1 MRNVDINRLNEI
13 YLDVLKELG
22 NIGAGNAITA
32 LSTMIGKKVDMKV
45 PTVKILE
52 LGEVSDI
59 FGSPDTVIVGI
70 YFDLEGDV
78 RGNILFALD
87 LKSASSLIWN
97 LMGIEAN
104 EEFDELEKSA
114 LEEIG
119 NIMAGSYVAS
129 LSTLTSL
136 NMKISPPALSIDM
149 AGAILSVPAIQ
160 YGEFS
165 DKILFIETQF
175 VEGERLIRGDFF
187 LIPDINS
194 FDLILKAL
202 GVEVNGEQNS

>member
-1 MRNVDINRLNEI
+1 MDINRLNEM
-13 YLDVLKELG
+13 YLDILKELG

-32 LSTMIGKKVDMKV
+32 LSTIIGKKVDMQV
-45 PTVKILE
+45 PKVKILDFKD
-52 LGEVSDI
+52 VSDI
-59 FGSPDTVIVGI
+59 FGSADTIIVGI

-78 RGNILFALD
+78 KGNILFALD
-87 LKSASSLIWN
+87 IKSASSLIWK
-97 LMGIEAN
+97 LIGLEVK
-104 EEFDELEKSA
+104 EDFGELEKSA

-119 NIMAGSYVAS
+119 NIMAGSYVSS

-136 NMKISPPALSIDM
+136 NMKISPPAISIDM
-149 AGAILSVPAIQ
+149 AGAILSVPAIK
-160 YGEFS
+160 YGEIS

-175 VEGERLIRGDFF
+175 IEGEKLIKGDFF

-202 GVEVNGEQNS
+202 GVEVNGK

>member
-1 MRNVDINRLNEI
+1 MRNVDINRLNEM
-13 YLDVLKELG
+13 YLDILKELG

-32 LSTMIGKKVDMKV
+32 LSTMIGKKVDMQV
-45 PTVKILE
+45 PKVKILDFQ
-52 LGEVSDI
+52 EVSDI
-59 FGSPDTVIVGI
+59 FGSADTIIVGI
-70 YFDLEGDV
+70 YFDLDGDV
-78 RGNILFALD
+78 KGNILFALD
-87 LKSASSLIWN
+87 IKSAASLIWS
-97 LMGIEAN
+97 LMGLEVK

-136 NMKISPPALSIDM
+136 NIKISPPAISIDM
-149 AGAILSVPAIQ
+149 AGAILSVPAIK
-160 YGEFS
+160 YGEIS

-175 VEGERLIRGDFF
+175 IEGEKLIKGDFF

-202 GVEVNGEQNS
+202 GVEVNGK

>member
-1 MRNVDINRLNEI
+1 VRNVDINRLNEM
-13 YLDVLKELG
+13 YLDILKELG

-32 LSTMIGKKVDMKV
+32 LSTMIGKKVDMQV
-45 PTVKILE
+45 PKVKILDFQ
-52 LGEVSDI
+52 EVSDI
-59 FGSPDTVIVGI
+59 FGSADTIIVGI
-70 YFDLEGDV
+70 YFDLDGDV
-78 RGNILFALD
+78 KGNILFALD
-87 LKSASSLIWN
+87 IKSAASLIWS
-97 LMGIEAN
+97 LMGLEVK

-136 NMKISPPALSIDM
+136 NMKISPPAISIDM
-149 AGAILSVPAIQ
+149 AGAILSVPAIK
-160 YGEFS
+160 YGEIS

-175 VEGERLIRGDFF
+175 IEGEKLIKGDFF

-202 GVEVNGEQNS
+202 GVEVNGK

>member
-1 MRNVDINRLNEI
+1 VRNVDISRLNEM
-13 YLDVLKELG
+13 YLDILKELG

-32 LSTMIGKKVDMKV
+32 LSTMIGKKVDMQV
-45 PTVKILE
+45 PKVKILDFQ
-52 LGEVSDI
+52 EVSDI
-59 FGSPDTVIVGI
+59 FGSADTIIVGI
-70 YFDLEGDV
+70 YFDLDGDV
-78 RGNILFALD
+78 KGNILFALD
-87 LKSASSLIWN
+87 IKSAASLIWS
-97 LMGIEAN
+97 LMGLEVK

-136 NMKISPPALSIDM
+136 NIKISPPAISIDM
-149 AGAILSVPAIQ
+149 AGAILSVPAIK
-160 YGEFS
+160 YGEIS

-175 VEGERLIRGDFF
+175 IEGEKLIKGDFF

-202 GVEVNGEQNS
+202 GVEVNGK

>member
-1 MRNVDINRLNEI
+1 MDINRLNEMYI
-13 YLDVLKELG
+13 DILKELG
-22 NIGAGNAITA
+22 NIGSGNAITA
-32 LSTMIGKKVDMKV
+32 LSTMIGKKMDMQV
-45 PTVKILE
+45 PKVKILDFK
-52 LGEVSDI
+52 EVSDI
-59 FGSPDTVIVGI
+59 FGSADTIIVGI
-70 YFDLEGDV
+70 YFDLDGDV
-78 RGNILFALD
+78 KGNILFALD
-87 LKSASSLIWN
+87 IKSAASLIWS
-97 LMGIEAN
+97 LMGLEVK

-136 NMKISPPALSIDM
+136 NIKISPPAISIDM
-149 AGAILSVPAIQ
+149 AGAILSVPAIK
-160 YGEFS
+160 YGEIS

-175 VEGERLIRGDFF
+175 IEGEKLIKGDFF

-202 GVEVNGEQNS
+202 GVEVNGK

>member
-1 MRNVDINRLNEI
+1 MDINRLNEMYI
-13 YLDVLKELG
+13 DILKELG

-32 LSTMIGKKVDMKV
+32 LSTMIGKKMDMQV
-45 PTVKILE
+45 PKVKILDFK
-52 LGEVSDI
+52 EVSDI
-59 FGSPDTVIVGI
+59 FGSADTIIVGI
-70 YFDLEGDV
+70 YFDLDGDV
-78 RGNILFALD
+78 KGNILFALD
-87 LKSASSLIWN
+87 IKSAASLIWS
-97 LMGIEAN
+97 LMGLEVK

-136 NMKISPPALSIDM
+136 NIKISPPAISIDM
-149 AGAILSVPAIQ
+149 AGAILSVPAIK
-160 YGEFS
+160 YGEIS

-175 VEGERLIRGDFF
+175 IEGEKLIKGDFF

-202 GVEVNGEQNS
+202 GVEVNGK

>member
-1 MRNVDINRLNEI
+1 MRDVDINRLNEM
-13 YLDVLKELG
+13 YLDILKELG

-32 LSTMIGKKVDMKV
+32 LSTMIGKKVNMQV
-45 PTVKILE
+45 PKVKILDFQ
-52 LGEVSDI
+52 EVSDI
-59 FGSPDTVIVGI
+59 FGSADTIIVGI
-70 YFDLEGDV
+70 YFDLDGDV
-78 RGNILFALD
+78 KGNILFALD
-87 LKSASSLIWN
+87 IKSAASLIWS
-97 LMGIEAN
+97 LMGLEVK

-136 NMKISPPALSIDM
+136 NMKISPPAISIDM
-149 AGAILSVPAIQ
+149 AGAILSVPAIK
-160 YGEFS
+160 YGEIS

-175 VEGERLIRGDFF
+175 IEGEKLIKGDFF

-202 GVEVNGEQNS
+202 GVEVNGK

>member
-1 MRNVDINRLNEI
+1 MDINRLNEM
-13 YLDVLKELG
+13 YLDILKELG

-32 LSTMIGKKVDMKV
+32 LSTMIGKKVDMQV
-45 PTVKILE
+45 PKVKILDFQ
-52 LGEVSDI
+52 EVSDI
-59 FGSPDTVIVGI
+59 FGSADTIIVGI
-70 YFDLEGDV
+70 YFDLDGDV
-78 RGNILFALD
+78 KGNILFALD
-87 LKSASSLIWN
+87 IKSAASLIWS
-97 LMGIEAN
+97 LMGLEVK

-136 NMKISPPALSIDM
+136 NMKISPPAISIDM
-149 AGAILSVPAIQ
+149 AGAILSVPAIK
-160 YGEFS
+160 YGEIS

-175 VEGERLIRGDFF
+175 IEGEKLIKGDFF

-202 GVEVNGEQNS
+202 GVEVNGK

>member
-1 MRNVDINRLNEI
+1 VDINRLNEMYI
-13 YLDVLKELG
+13 DILKELG
-22 NIGAGNAITA
+22 NIGSGNAITA
-32 LSTMIGKKVDMKV
+32 LSTMIGKKMDMQV
-45 PTVKILE
+45 PKVKILDFK
-52 LGEVSDI
+52 EVSDI
-59 FGSPDTVIVGI
+59 FGSADTIIVGI
-70 YFDLEGDV
+70 YFDLDGDV
-78 RGNILFALD
+78 KGNILFALD
-87 LKSASSLIWN
+87 IKSAASLIWS
-97 LMGIEAN
+97 LMGLEVK

-136 NMKISPPALSIDM
+136 NIKISPPAISIDM
-149 AGAILSVPAIQ
+149 AGAILSVPAIK
-160 YGEFS
+160 YGEIS

-175 VEGERLIRGDFF
+175 IEGEKLIKGDFF

-202 GVEVNGEQNS
+202 GVEVNGK

>member
-52 LGEVSDI
+52 LVEVPDI

-70 YFDLEGDV
+70 YFGLDGDV
-78 RGNILFALD
+78 KGNILFTLD
-87 LKSASSLIWN
+87 LDSASSLIWN
-97 LMGIEAN
+97 LMGIEAK

-160 YGEFS
+160 YGEIS

>member
-1 MRNVDINRLNEI
+1 M
-13 YLDVLKELG
+13 
-22 NIGAGNAITA
+22 
-32 LSTMIGKKVDMKV
+32 DMQV
-45 PTVKILE
+45 PKVKILDFK
-52 LGEVSDI
+52 EVSDI
-59 FGSPDTVIVGI
+59 FGSADTIIVGI
-70 YFDLEGDV
+70 YFDLDGDV
-78 RGNILFALD
+78 KGNILFALD
-87 LKSASSLIWN
+87 IKSAASLIWS
-97 LMGIEAN
+97 LMGLEVK

-136 NMKISPPALSIDM
+136 NIKISPPAISIDM
-149 AGAILSVPAIQ
+149 AGAILSVPAIK
-160 YGEFS
+160 YGEIS

-175 VEGERLIRGDFF
+175 IEGEKLIKGDFF

-202 GVEVNGEQNS
+202 GVEVNGK

>member
-1 MRNVDINRLNEI
+1 MDINRLNEM
-13 YLDVLKELG
+13 YLDILKELG

-32 LSTMIGKKVDMKV
+32 LSTIIGKKVDMQV
-45 PTVKILE
+45 PKVKILDFKD
-52 LGEVSDI
+52 VSDI
-59 FGSPDTVIVGI
+59 FGSADTIIVGI

-78 RGNILFALD
+78 KGNILFALD
-87 LKSASSLIWN
+87 IKSASSLIWK
-97 LMGIEAN
+97 LMGLEVK
-104 EEFDELEKSA
+104 EDFGELEKSA

-119 NIMAGSYVAS
+119 NIMAGSYVSS

-136 NMKISPPALSIDM
+136 NMKISPPAISIDM
-149 AGAILSVPAIQ
+149 AGAILSVPAIK
-160 YGEFS
+160 YGEIS

-175 VEGERLIRGDFF
+175 IEGEKLIKGDFF

-202 GVEVNGEQNS
+202 GVEVNGK

>member
-1 MRNVDINRLNEI
+1 MRNVDISRLNEM
-13 YLDVLKELG
+13 YLDILKELG

-32 LSTMIGKKVDMKV
+32 LSTMIGKKVDMQV
-45 PTVKILE
+45 PKVKILDFQ
-52 LGEVSDI
+52 EVSDI
-59 FGSPDTVIVGI
+59 FGSADTIIVGI
-70 YFDLEGDV
+70 YFDLDGDV
-78 RGNILFALD
+78 KGNILFALD
-87 LKSASSLIWN
+87 IKSAASLIWS
-97 LMGIEAN
+97 LMGLEVK

-136 NMKISPPALSIDM
+136 NIKISPPAISIDM
-149 AGAILSVPAIQ
+149 AGAILSVPAIK
-160 YGEFS
+160 YGEIS

-175 VEGERLIRGDFF
+175 IEGEKLIKGDFF

-202 GVEVNGEQNS
+202 GVEVNGK

>member
-1 MRNVDINRLNEI
+1 MDINRLNEM
-13 YLDVLKELG
+13 YLDILKELG

-32 LSTMIGKKVDMKV
+32 LSTMIGKKVNMQV
-45 PTVKILE
+45 PKVKILDFQ
-52 LGEVSDI
+52 EVSDI
-59 FGSPDTVIVGI
+59 FGSADTIIVGI
-70 YFDLEGDV
+70 YFDLDGDV
-78 RGNILFALD
+78 KGNILFALD
-87 LKSASSLIWN
+87 IKSAASLIWS
-97 LMGIEAN
+97 LMGLEVK

-136 NMKISPPALSIDM
+136 NMKISPPAISIDM
-149 AGAILSVPAIQ
+149 AGAILSVPAIK
-160 YGEFS
+160 YGEIS

-175 VEGERLIRGDFF
+175 IEGEKLIKGDFF

-202 GVEVNGEQNS
+202 GVEVNGK

>member
-1 MRNVDINRLNEI
+1 MRNVDINRLNEMYI
-13 YLDVLKELG
+13 DILKELG

-32 LSTMIGKKVDMKV
+32 LSTMIGKKMDMQV
-45 PTVKILE
+45 PKVKILDFK
-52 LGEVSDI
+52 EVSDI
-59 FGSPDTVIVGI
+59 FGSADTIIVGI
-70 YFDLEGDV
+70 YFDLDGDV
-78 RGNILFALD
+78 KGNILFALD
-87 LKSASSLIWN
+87 IKSAASLIWS
-97 LMGIEAN
+97 LMGLEVK

-136 NMKISPPALSIDM
+136 NIKISPPAISIDM
-149 AGAILSVPAIQ
+149 AGAILSVPAIK
-160 YGEFS
+160 YGEIS

-175 VEGERLIRGDFF
+175 IEGEKLIKGDFF

-202 GVEVNGEQNS
+202 GVEVNGK

>member
-1 MRNVDINRLNEI
+1 MRNVDINRLNEMYI
-13 YLDVLKELG
+13 DILKELG
-22 NIGAGNAITA
+22 NIGSGNAITA
-32 LSTMIGKKVDMKV
+32 LSTMIGKKMDMQV
-45 PTVKILE
+45 PKVKILDFK
-52 LGEVSDI
+52 EVSDI
-59 FGSPDTVIVGI
+59 FGSADTIIVGI
-70 YFDLEGDV
+70 YFDLDGDV
-78 RGNILFALD
+78 KGNILFALD
-87 LKSASSLIWN
+87 IKSAASLIWS
-97 LMGIEAN
+97 LMGLEVK

-136 NMKISPPALSIDM
+136 NIKISPPAISIDM
-149 AGAILSVPAIQ
+149 AGAILSVPAIK
-160 YGEFS
+160 YGEIS

-175 VEGERLIRGDFF
+175 IEGEKLIKGDFF

-202 GVEVNGEQNS
+202 GVEVNGK

>member
-1 MRNVDINRLNEI
+1 VRNVDINRLNEMYI
-13 YLDVLKELG
+13 DILKELG
-22 NIGAGNAITA
+22 NIGSGNAITA
-32 LSTMIGKKVDMKV
+32 LSTMIGKKMDMQV
-45 PTVKILE
+45 PKVKILDFK
-52 LGEVSDI
+52 EVSDI
-59 FGSPDTVIVGI
+59 FGSADTIIVGI
-70 YFDLEGDV
+70 YFDLDGDV
-78 RGNILFALD
+78 KGNILFALD
-87 LKSASSLIWN
+87 IKSAASLIWS
-97 LMGIEAN
+97 LMGLEVK

-136 NMKISPPALSIDM
+136 NIKISPPAISIDM
-149 AGAILSVPAIQ
+149 AGAILSVPAIK
-160 YGEFS
+160 YGEIS

-175 VEGERLIRGDFF
+175 IEGEKLIKGDFF

-202 GVEVNGEQNS
+202 GVEVNGK

>member
-1 MRNVDINRLNEI
+1 MRNVDINRLNEM
-13 YLDVLKELG
+13 YLDILKELG

-32 LSTMIGKKVDMKV
+32 LSTMIGKKVDMQV
-45 PTVKILE
+45 PKVKILDFQ
-52 LGEVSDI
+52 EVSDI
-59 FGSPDTVIVGI
+59 FGSADTIIVGI
-70 YFDLEGDV
+70 YFDLDGDV
-78 RGNILFALD
+78 KGNILFALD
-87 LKSASSLIWN
+87 IKSAASLIWS
-97 LMGIEAN
+97 LMGLEVK

-136 NMKISPPALSIDM
+136 NMKISPPAISIDM
-149 AGAILSVPAIQ
+149 AGAILSVPAIK
-160 YGEFS
+160 YGEIS

-175 VEGERLIRGDFF
+175 IEGERLIKGDFF
-187 LIPDINS
+187 LIPDIIS

-202 GVEVNGEQNS
+202 GVEVNGK

>member
-1 MRNVDINRLNEI
+1 MDINRLNEM
-13 YLDVLKELG
+13 YLDILKELG

-32 LSTMIGKKVDMKV
+32 LSTMIGKKVDMQV
-45 PTVKILE
+45 PKVKILDFQ
-52 LGEVSDI
+52 EVSDI
-59 FGSPDTVIVGI
+59 FGSADTIIVGI
-70 YFDLEGDV
+70 YFDLDGDV
-78 RGNILFALD
+78 KGNILFALD
-87 LKSASSLIWN
+87 IKSAASLIWS
-97 LMGIEAN
+97 LMGLEVK

-136 NMKISPPALSIDM
+136 NMKISPPAISIDM
-149 AGAILSVPAIQ
+149 AGAILSVPAIK
-160 YGEFS
+160 YGEIS

-175 VEGERLIRGDFF
+175 IEGERLIKGDFF
-187 LIPDINS
+187 LIPDIIS

-202 GVEVNGEQNS
+202 GVEVNGK

>member
-160 YGEFS
+160 YGEIS

>member
-1 MRNVDINRLNEI
+1 MDISRLNEM
-13 YLDVLKELG
+13 YLDILKELG

-32 LSTMIGKKVDMKV
+32 LSTMIGKKVDMQV
-45 PTVKILE
+45 PKVKILDFQ
-52 LGEVSDI
+52 EVSDI
-59 FGSPDTVIVGI
+59 FGSADTIIVGI
-70 YFDLEGDV
+70 YFDLDGDV
-78 RGNILFALD
+78 KGNILFALD
-87 LKSASSLIWN
+87 IKSAASLIWS
-97 LMGIEAN
+97 LMGLEVK

-136 NMKISPPALSIDM
+136 NIKISPPAISIDM
-149 AGAILSVPAIQ
+149 AGAILSVPAIK
-160 YGEFS
+160 YGEIS

-175 VEGERLIRGDFF
+175 IEGEKLIKGDFF

-202 GVEVNGEQNS
+202 GVEVNGK

>member
-1 MRNVDINRLNEI
+1 VDINRLNEM
-13 YLDVLKELG
+13 YLDILKELG

-32 LSTMIGKKVDMKV
+32 LSTMIGKKVDMQV
-45 PTVKILE
+45 PKVKILDFQ
-52 LGEVSDI
+52 EVSDI
-59 FGSPDTVIVGI
+59 FGSADTIIVGI
-70 YFDLEGDV
+70 YFDLDGDV
-78 RGNILFALD
+78 KGNILFALD
-87 LKSASSLIWN
+87 IKSAASLIWS
-97 LMGIEAN
+97 LMGLEVK

-136 NMKISPPALSIDM
+136 NMKISPPAISIDM
-149 AGAILSVPAIQ
+149 AGAILSVPAIK
-160 YGEFS
+160 YGEIS

-175 VEGERLIRGDFF
+175 IEGEKLIKGDFF

-202 GVEVNGEQNS
+202 GVEVNGK

>member
-1 MRNVDINRLNEI
+1 VRNVDINRLNEM
-13 YLDVLKELG
+13 YLDILKELG

-32 LSTMIGKKVDMKV
+32 LSTMIGKKVDMQV
-45 PTVKILE
+45 PKVKILDFQ
-52 LGEVSDI
+52 EVSDI
-59 FGSPDTVIVGI
+59 FGSADTIIVGI
-70 YFDLEGDV
+70 YFDLDGDV
-78 RGNILFALD
+78 KGNILFALD
-87 LKSASSLIWN
+87 IKSAASLIWS
-97 LMGIEAN
+97 LMGLEVK

-136 NMKISPPALSIDM
+136 NIKISPPAISIDM
-149 AGAILSVPAIQ
+149 AGAILSVPAIK
-160 YGEFS
+160 YGEIS

-175 VEGERLIRGDFF
+175 IEGEKLIKGDFF

-202 GVEVNGEQNS
+202 GVEVNGK